1 MTATDGIVGMFVCEF
16 ICAIIGVADGS
27 PAAVKGQISLICI
40 YIFFFASTW
49 GPGAWV
55 VSLAFWSREV
65 TGSDIPGYR

>member
-1 MTATDGIVGMFVCEF
+1 MLVCEF

-27 PAAVKGQISLICI
+27 NPSVVKAQIALICI

-55 VSLAFWSREV
+55 VIGEIFPIPIRSRGV
-65 TGSDIPGYR
+65 GL